1 MGQDVTQTSP
11 DELTCTLDHTFYEI
25 SLNNY
30 RFKLW
35 EVSSIAPMNYFRRL
49 FAKWRLKRSYEKL
62 YKDDGVYLLLYCM
75 RNSRAQ
81 GTLVRDYKFFT
92 SIVGSTASHVPI
104 AAVVTHLEDYPDDMD
119 DWWKRN
125 EQNLQR
131 QGMHFSKH
139 ACITSLPDDQDASPA
154 LRMRRRRSKQV
165 IHSLICDVYQAGRA
179 PLGLNSVP
187 TS

>member
-1 MGQDVTQTSP
+1 MGQDVAQTSP
-11 DELTCTLDHTFYEI
+11 DGPTCTLDHAFYEI
-25 SLNNY
+25 GLDNL

-35 EVSSIAPMNYFRRL
+35 EVSSTAPRNFFKRL
-49 FAKWRLKRSYEKL
+49 FEKWRLKRSYKKL

-92 SIVGSTASHVPI
+92 SIVGSTTGNVPV
-104 AAVVTHLEDYPDDMD
+104 AAVVTNLEDYPSDMD

-125 EQNLQR
+125 EQNLGR
-131 QGMHFSKH
+131 QGMRFSKH
-139 ACITSLPDDQDASPA
+139 ACITSLPDAPDASPA
-154 LRMRRRRSKQV
+154 LRARRRLSEQV
-165 IHSLICDVYQAGRA
+165 IRSLICDVYQAGRA
-179 PLGLNSVP
+179 SLSPNSVP